1 MRLRDLKLGVPGG
14 SGPKAEFPS
23 GEKGV
28 LNDVQYLA
36 DSSSMPARLN
46 LVIEF
51 EGDIYSRHLF
61 DTDTD
66 LLKSLYL
73 KVKGCVGLP
82 ISQILDRGF

>member
-1 MRLRDLKLGVPGG
+1 MRLRDLKLGVQGG

-23 GEKGV
+23 GEEGV
-28 LNDVQYLA
+28 LKDVQYLA
-36 DSSSMPARLN
+36 ASPSMPVRLN

-51 EGDIYSRHLF
+51 GGGIYSRHLF

-66 LLKSLYL
+66 LLKSLYP

-82 ISQILDRGF
+82 IGQILDRDF